1 MSVRMRLRR
10 EGKKKQPHYRIVVAN
25 KTAPR
30 DGRFV
35 EDLGFYQPLAN
46 PSAIRLD
53 HERALYWLQ
62 QGAQPSDA
70 VRNLLRIEGVW
81 QQFKPDEADAGAA
94 RRQRREA
101 KRAAKEA
108 GRGSSTPAASETAE
122 ASPEAAEA
130 SDESD
135 A

>member
-81 QQFKPDEADAGAA
+81 QQFKPDEDDAGAE
-94 RRQRREA
+94 RRERREA

>member
-81 QQFKPDEADAGAA
+81 QQFKPDEADAGAE
-94 RRQRREA
+94 RRERREA

>member
-10 EGKKKQPHYRIVVAN
+10 EGKKKQPHYRIVVAH
-25 KTAPR
+25 KTSPR

-46 PSAIRLD
+46 PSAIKLD

-70 VRNLLRIEGVW
+70 VRNVLRIEGVW
-81 QQFKPDEADAGAA
+81 QQFKPDEADAGAE
-94 RRQRREA
+94 RRERREA

-108 GRGSSTPAASETAE
+108 QRGDAAKGAPSAAGE
-122 ASPEAAEA
+122 SEAAEA
-130 SDESD
+130 GGETS